1 MTSRTNPWQD
11 WPALAGWVGHPLPP
25 LRCERAVWGRE
36 PGAGAG
42 PHWLATSAGF
52 GGSAEGIERSLAFGD
67 EDVPWVTLAWRS
79 SGSLHY
85 AVRCYP
91 SRAPAGG
98 RPGLEKQLIEWR
110 RPQDLP
116 AALGALVLLPQAERL
131 DDTIWWGK
139 SGDDGDF
146 ADGFHLAL
154 APDETTEIPF
164 DEIDLQTTILAGCRE
179 LAEATDPPALAA
191 LYTRLLAGAKG
202 IALPGLTGPLS
213 GAALAAL
220 LLPLARE
227 RADRLGLVAWLPS
240 RRLRPGQTVH
250 PWDLILGGAPTD
262 TASVRAAA
270 ADETQV
276 SAAERM
282 AAAVLAGDPRR
293 LQTRPTTRPSPA
305 TPKAPPTT
313 TPETRRLVLWG
324 LAAAGKTAYLAQ
336 LYLQLEHA
344 TDSEWRVYP
353 GPDSLG
359 FFRALRA
366 RLQTQNRFPAP
377 TPVDKASPVRCRLVH
392 GGTGAEA
399 MIEVEDRAGEDF
411 RLQTDAVYQQLAT
424 ADGLILLFDPLLEVA
439 LQREAFKDALDRMS
453 VAETREGGR
462 DTRPVAFCLAKA
474 DAFITTAAHYRS
486 ALEDPDA
493 FVRARVE
500 HDILQSLEHHFATY
514 RLFPV
519 SAAGV
524 WVEHGAVTPA
534 VFFDEDLNPRLS
546 SQSHPLHLLDPL
558 TWVLKRLEAATPGAE
573 TS

>member
-1 MTSRTNPWQD
+1 MASKTNPWQD
-11 WPALAGWVGHPLPP
+11 WPALAGWHGHSLAP
-25 LRCERAVWGRE
+25 LRCERAVWGQE
-36 PGAGAG
+36 PGTGAG
-42 PHWLATSAGF
+42 SHWLATSAGF
-52 GGSAEGIERSLAFGD
+52 GGSAEGIERSLALGD
-67 EDVPWVTLAWRS
+67 EEVPWVTLVWRS

-85 AVRCYP
+85 AVHCYP
-91 SRAPAGG
+91 SRAQAGAG
-98 RPGLEKQLIEWR
+98 PGLEKQLLEWR

-146 ADGFHLAL
+146 ADGLHLAL
-154 APDETTEIPF
+154 APDETTEIPY
-164 DEIDLQTTILAGCRE
+164 DEIDLQATILAGCRE
-179 LAEATDPPALAA
+179 LAQATDPTALTA
-191 LYTRLLAGAKG
+191 LYGQLLAGAKG
-202 IALPGLTGPLS
+202 IALPGLKGPLS

-220 LLPLARE
+220 LLPLPRE

-240 RRLRPGQTVH
+240 RRLRPGQTLH
-250 PWDLILGGAPTD
+250 PWDLILGGEPGD
-262 TASVRAAA
+262 IESGLAAA
-270 ADETQV
+270 AHETQLP
-276 SAAERM
+276 AAERM

-293 LQTRPTTRPSPA
+293 LRTGPTTGPSPSA
-305 TPKAPPTT
+305 PKELPAT
-313 TPETRRLVLWG
+313 TPGTHRLVLWG

-344 TDSEWRVYP
+344 TDNDWRVYP
-353 GPDSLG
+353 GPDSLS
-359 FFRALRA
+359 FFRTLRA
-366 RLQTQNRFPAP
+366 RLQTQNRFPAS
-377 TPVDKASPVRCRLVH
+377 TPAGKASPVQCRLVH
-392 GGTGAEA
+392 GSTGTEA
-399 MIEVEDRAGEDF
+399 IIEVEDRSGEDY
-411 RLQTDAVYQQLAT
+411 RLQTDAANQQLAT
-424 ADGLILLFDPLLEVA
+424 ADGLVLLFDPLLEVA

-453 VAETREGGR
+453 LAETREGGR

-474 DAFITTAAHYRS
+474 DAFITTATQYRS

-500 HDILQSLEHHFATY
+500 HDILKSLDHHFATY

-524 WVEHGAVTPA
+524 WVEHGAVNPA

-546 SQSHPLHLLDPL
+546 SHSHPLHLLDPL
-558 TWVLKRLEAATPGAE
+558 TWVLERLAAVAPGAG

>member
-1 MTSRTNPWQD
+1 MASRTNPWQD
-11 WPALAGWVGHPLPP
+11 WPALAGWHGHPLTP
-25 LRCERAVWGRE
+25 LRCERAVWGKE
-36 PGAGAG
+36 PGSGAG

-52 GGSAEGIERSLAFGD
+52 GGSAEGIERSLELGG
-67 EDVPWVTLAWRS
+67 EEVPWVTLVWRS

-85 AVRCYP
+85 AVHCYP
-91 SRAPAGG
+91 SRAQAGAG
-98 RPGLEKQLIEWR
+98 PGLEKQLLEWR

-131 DDTIWWGK
+131 DDRIWWGK

-179 LAEATDPPALAA
+179 LAEATDPLSLAA
-191 LYTRLLAGAKG
+191 LYARLLAGAKG
-202 IALPGLTGPLS
+202 IALPGLKCPLS

-220 LLPLARE
+220 LLPLPRE
-227 RADRLGLVAWLPS
+227 RADRLGMVAWLPS
-240 RRLRPGQTVH
+240 RRLRPGQTLH
-250 PWDLILGGAPTD
+250 PWDLILGGEP
-262 TASVRAAA
+262 SGLESGPAAA

-276 SAAERM
+276 LAAERM

-293 LQTRPTTRPSPA
+293 LQTGPTTRPSPPA
-305 TPKAPPTT
+305 PKAPPATALG
-313 TPETRRLVLWG
+313 TRRLVLWG

-344 TDSEWRVYP
+344 TDSDWRVYP

-359 FFRALRA
+359 FFRTLRA

-377 TPVDKASPVRCRLVH
+377 TPVDKATPIRCRLVQ

-399 MIEVEDRAGEDF
+399 MIEVEDRSGEDY
-411 RLQTDAVYQQLAT
+411 RAQIDAAHQQLAT
-424 ADGLILLFDPLLEVA
+424 ADGLLLLFDPLLEVA

-453 VAETREGGR
+453 LAETREGGR
-462 DTRPVAFCLAKA
+462 DTRPVAFCLAKT
-474 DAFITTAAHYRS
+474 DAFITTAAQYRS

-500 HDILQSLEHHFATY
+500 HDILKSLEHHFATY

-558 TWVLKRLEAATPGAE
+558 TWVLERLAAATPGTG